1 MNTIAYFKMIVSETF
16 VVLCTCSYS

>member
-1 MNTIAYFKMIVSETF
+1 MNNIAYFKMIVSETF